1 MNMNE
6 ILAKVM
12 RKKVTSIQIQKVRDR
27 ASLSLTVIWFQAMES
42 SEFRAGKPSRGVKLE
57 MNSQT

>member
-27 ASLSLTVIWFQAMES
+27 ASLSLRVIWF
-42 SEFRAGKPSRGVKLE
+42 
-57 MNSQT
+57 